1 MSTSLT
7 GRQIA
12 NSYKE
17 LLKVAVSTN
26 VGVSAALKTVQT
38 GDAANSP
45 LQLSQSTL
53 NVNGTFALN
62 GTNITVTGEQI
73 NAAVSGGFQ
82 NVSASTGFF
91 TAEVCANTYYGDGSN
106 LSGVTTSVATVATNV
121 SGGYGVLTSL
131 TAVDIRGATGGFTT
145 KVSAA
150 ALEISGATSLATAV
164 FSGQVSGVGAAFSS
178 DVSVGTSIWAVGGV
192 FSGTVSAA
200 YFDGD
205 GSNLTGIVVTSA
217 AMATNVSGG
226 YGVLSS
232 ITATDIRGATGGF
245 ATKVSAAAAEFSGA
259 VSGTSAVFSG
269 IVSASEIDSPTGSFS
284 TNVSATDYTGSGAT
298 LTGTVQANAVQVST
312 EVSATTFQGGSISL
326 TGNVTATEGTYSG
339 TVSAAYFWGDGSN
352 LSNIT
357 ATAVSAQ
364 IATNVSGGYGVLT
377 SITAVDIRGATGG
390 FTTKVS
396 SVAGE
401 FSGAV
406 SGVSAV
412 FSGDVSVDNL
422 YADTNIYIGGAEIPS
437 AGALTS
443 INNVTTS
450 INTVL
455 AATSS
460 ALATS
465 IGNSN
470 SAITS
475 INTVIA
481 NVSSALATS
490 IGNSNSAITS
500 INTVIANV
508 SSALATS
515 IGNSNTNI
523 TTNVNAISSINTV
536 VANVSSA
543 LATSIGNHLPLAGG
557 TLTGTVSGTDVYV
570 SAIAIGVNSLL
581 GKNLHIETA
590 AVADLVSLTDGANI
604 SVDFNAGQNL
614 HVTLEGNR
622 TLDNPTNCVAG
633 QVGSIFILQDGT
645 GSRTL
650 SYGTSWEFPA
660 GTAPTLS
667 TSVNAADRLDYIV
680 RTSTAVQSILSKEYS

>member
-26 VGVSAALKTVQT
+26 VGVSGALKTIQT

-53 NVNGTFALN
+53 NINGTFALN

-91 TAEVCANTYYGDGSN
+91 TAQVCANTYYGDGSN
-106 LSGVTTSVATVATNV
+106 LSGVTTSAATVATNV

-164 FSGQVSGVGAAFSS
+164 FSGQVSGAGAAFSS

-284 TNVSATDYTGSGAT
+284 TNVSATD
-298 LTGTVQANAVQVST
+298 L
-312 EVSATTFQGGSISL
+312 SL
-326 TGNVTATEGTYSG
+326 
-339 TVSAAYFWGDGSN
+339 
-352 LSNIT
+352 I
-357 ATAVSAQ
+357 
-364 IATNVSGGYGVLT
+364 
-377 SITAVDIRGATGG
+377 
-390 FTTKVS
+390 
-396 SVAGE
+396 
-401 FSGAV
+401 
-406 SGVSAV
+406 
-412 FSGDVSVDNL
+412 
-422 YADTNIYIGGAEIPS
+422 
-437 AGALTS
+437 
-443 INNVTTS
+443 
-450 INTVL
+450 
-455 AATSS
+455 
-460 ALATS
+460 
-465 IGNSN
+465 
-470 SAITS
+470 
-475 INTVIA
+475 
-481 NVSSALATS
+481 
-490 IGNSNSAITS
+490 
-500 INTVIANV
+500 
-508 SSALATS
+508 
-515 IGNSNTNI
+515 
-523 TTNVNAISSINTV
+523 
-536 VANVSSA
+536 
-543 LATSIGNHLPLAGG
+543 
-557 TLTGTVSGTDVYV
+557 
-570 SAIAIGVNSLL
+570 
-581 GKNLHIETA
+581 HI
-590 AVADLVSLTDGANI
+590 
-604 SVDFNAGQNL
+604 
-614 HVTLEGNR
+614 
-622 TLDNPTNCVAG
+622 
-633 QVGSIFILQDGT
+633 
-645 GSRTL
+645 
-650 SYGTSWEFPA
+650 
-660 GTAPTLS
+660 
-667 TSVNAADRLDYIV
+667 
-680 RTSTAVQSILSKEYS
+680 

>member
-1 MSTSLT
+1 MEYDMSTSLT

-26 VGVSAALKTVQT
+26 VGVSGALKTIQT
-38 GDAANSP
+38 GDASNSP

-91 TAEVCANTYYGDGSN
+91 SAQVCANTYYGDGSN
-106 LSGVTTSVATVATNV
+106 LSGVTTSAATVATNV

-284 TNVSATDYTGSGAT
+284 TNVSATNYTGVGAD

-326 TGNVTATEGTYSG
+326 TGNVTA
-339 TVSAAYFWGDGSN
+339 AD
-352 LSNIT
+352 
-357 ATAVSAQ
+357 AT
-364 IATNVSGGYGVLT
+364 
-377 SITAVDIRGATGG
+377 
-390 FTTKVS
+390 
-396 SVAGE
+396 
-401 FSGAV
+401 
-406 SGVSAV
+406 
-412 FSGDVSVDNL
+412 
-422 YADTNIYIGGAEIPS
+422 
-437 AGALTS
+437 
-443 INNVTTS
+443 
-450 INTVL
+450 
-455 AATSS
+455 
-460 ALATS
+460 
-465 IGNSN
+465 
-470 SAITS
+470 
-475 INTVIA
+475 
-481 NVSSALATS
+481 
-490 IGNSNSAITS
+490 
-500 INTVIANV
+500 
-508 SSALATS
+508 
-515 IGNSNTNI
+515 
-523 TTNVNAISSINTV
+523 
-536 VANVSSA
+536 
-543 LATSIGNHLPLAGG
+543 
-557 TLTGTVSGTDVYV
+557 
-570 SAIAIGVNSLL
+570 
-581 GKNLHIETA
+581 
-590 AVADLVSLTDGANI
+590 
-604 SVDFNAGQNL
+604 
-614 HVTLEGNR
+614 
-622 TLDNPTNCVAG
+622 
-633 QVGSIFILQDGT
+633 
-645 GSRTL
+645 
-650 SYGTSWEFPA
+650 
-660 GTAPTLS
+660 
-667 TSVNAADRLDYIV
+667 
-680 RTSTAVQSILSKEYS
+680 

>member
-26 VGVSAALKTVQT
+26 VGVSAALKTVQA
-38 GDAANSP
+38 GDATNSP

-164 FSGQVSGVGAAFSS
+164 FSGQVSGAGAAFSS

-326 TGNVTATEGTYSG
+326 TGNVTAADATYSG
-339 TVSAAYFWGDGSN
+339 TVSAATFGGGS
-352 LSNIT
+352 LS
-357 ATAVSAQ
+357 
-364 IATNVSGGYGVLT
+364 L
-377 SITAVDIRGATGG
+377 
-390 FTTKVS
+390 
-396 SVAGE
+396 
-401 FSGAV
+401 
-406 SGVSAV
+406 
-412 FSGDVSVDNL
+412 
-422 YADTNIYIGGAEIPS
+422 
-437 AGALTS
+437 
-443 INNVTTS
+443 
-450 INTVL
+450 
-455 AATSS
+455 
-460 ALATS
+460 
-465 IGNSN
+465 
-470 SAITS
+470 
-475 INTVIA
+475 
-481 NVSSALATS
+481 
-490 IGNSNSAITS
+490 
-500 INTVIANV
+500 
-508 SSALATS
+508 
-515 IGNSNTNI
+515 
-523 TTNVNAISSINTV
+523 
-536 VANVSSA
+536 
-543 LATSIGNHLPLAGG
+543 
-557 TLTGTVSGTDVYV
+557 
-570 SAIAIGVNSLL
+570 
-581 GKNLHIETA
+581 
-590 AVADLVSLTDGANI
+590 
-604 SVDFNAGQNL
+604 
-614 HVTLEGNR
+614 
-622 TLDNPTNCVAG
+622 
-633 QVGSIFILQDGT
+633 
-645 GSRTL
+645 
-650 SYGTSWEFPA
+650 
-660 GTAPTLS
+660 
-667 TSVNAADRLDYIV
+667 
-680 RTSTAVQSILSKEYS
+680 